1 MSEVDTGATPLAIPV
16 ITQPLVVVN
25 TIETLSP
32 TSVNVTEAPPLRV
45 PGVIIELPPPST
57 SRTNVTICPAT
68 PSASAG
74 VVAVP
79 GVVTNIRPPVAV
91 TADVADVYA

>member
-32 TSVNVTEAPPLRV
+32 TSVSETEAPPLRV
-45 PGVIIELPPPST
+45 PGVIIEAPPPAT
-57 SRTNVTICPAT
+57 S
-68 PSASAG
+68 
-74 VVAVP
+74 
-79 GVVTNIRPPVAV
+79 
-91 TADVADVYA
+91 